1 MASADLRPW
10 LHLGPSMSF
19 CTGRAA
25 CFKRKTKSFQSTKI
39 SKIFGQWSL
48 IWELLLLVLQSL
60 NYMVQLVQLVYV
72 GMTCANLS
80 WEQVWII
87 VDLEVLSRRS
97 SLLRPWLLARTL
109 WWIRPEKGDWAN
121 YCLRIQQMAASV
133 PDCASNPWTILNLSA
148 FQTSGS
154 HIPLTT
160 ILDM

>member
-10 LHLGPSMSF
+10 LHLGPSTF
-19 CTGRAA
+19 CTGIAA

-39 SKIFGQWSL
+39 SKDSSK
-48 IWELLLLVLQSL
+48 WELVLLSL
-60 NYMVQLVQLVYV
+60 NYMVWSVLEYV

-121 YCLRIQQMAASV
+121 YCLRIQQMPASV

>member
-1 MASADLRPW
+1 MAPP
-10 LHLGPSMSF
+10 GTF
-19 CTGRAA
+19 YVCTGELPALKERPIR
-25 CFKRKTKSFQSTKI
+25 FKLRRS
-39 SKIFGQWSL
+39 SKWSL
-48 IWELLLLVLQSL
+48 IWELLLLLQSL
-60 NYMVQLVQLVYV
+60 NYMVQLVYV

-133 PDCASNPWTILNLSA
+133 PDCANNPWTILNLSA
-148 FQTSGS
+148 VQTSGS